1 MVAEISYDNSNKEDS
16 NERGA
21 EKDSNFEEAIRISPA
36 IFFKGKLEIKD
47 IYLFSQSNYS
57 NEKRDMLYFWK
68 VPSKIRVK
76 H

>member
-1 MVAEISYDNSNKEDS
+1 MVAKISSDNSNKEDS

-36 IFFKGKLEIKD
+36 IFFKGKIEIKD
-47 IYLFSQSNYS
+47 MYLYSQSKYS